1 MPYASNKYYKNMK
14 DSTVITQNY
23 LNHFLFFLLHSEE
36 ELVLFGGRTNA
47 ILTENIPFP
56 VFLLVDGVMAGLLT
70 IDL

>member
-14 DSTVITQNY
+14 DSTIITQNY
-23 LNHFLFFLLHSEE
+23 LNHLLHLEK
-36 ELVLFGGRTNA
+36 ELVLFGGRTNI
-47 ILTENIPFP
+47 ILTENIHFP